1 MDEELISNPTV
12 NAKITGGKA
21 EITGMASQ
29 EEAQNLSDKINSG
42 ALPFSM
48 ETTNYLSLIHI

>member
-29 EEAQNLSDKINSG
+29 EEAQER
-42 ALPFSM
+42 FRFQWRR
-48 ETTNYLSLIHI
+48 LITIQSARHLEIRR